1 MLSILRFGVKKC
13 MFLACFD
20 TFTHFSLSI
29 CIDDNFMI
37 IISGDST
44 PFLLLLA
51 LGGDS
56 WPSLFYSINHDF
68 IVLYTKG
75 IQKNLGDQFEFA

>member
-1 MLSILRFGVKKC
+1 MHLLYNKTWEINIFQFQSQKQPLLICCSFTKPTNDS
-13 MFLACFD
+13 FLP
-20 TFTHFSLSI
+20 SNS
-29 CIDDNFMI
+29 
-37 IISGDST
+37 
-44 PFLLLLA
+44 LLLA